1 MDDPALSLKTSITH
15 HPRFLAL
22 LFSLPFIYGSLVELW
37 RGRYWF
43 DDFEAMSCAGQTLN
57 AKLPLYI
64 SHFACPN
71 MAPTAYVYPPAL
83 ARLLAEVQTYFGL
96 TFEIFAYASVFF
108 FVVYNVLRLLI
119 KPDSTINARAP
130 FIVEIPGSAL
140 PSGNVSIVLHGL
152 IFLCGR
158 WFLRAPVLL
167 LPVVVAAAIFKP
179 TFAVY
184 LAVFLFVK
192 RPLPERLVLML
203 IGAAIV
209 AGYFVVFCL
218 TDRVD
223 FVNWQALAHFFG
235 IVAERGN
242 GILGMPGIANTSN
255 PVILFVCYGIFA
267 AIILA
272 SGFILSEFCI
282 ENATDR
288 FMLGVSICLLLYPRP
303 MGYDLLTLPFGL
315 GVAVGCFSHIRD
327 FQARHLARILQVVC
341 PILMAIG
348 GRAGERMFFE
358 LYCALLIALA
368 VAAVLMNARLGNK
381 LTDRHFIGPIAILKR
396 EKKGATA

>member
-1 MDDPALSLKTSITH
+1 MDAPNPSQKTGFTH
-15 HPRFLAL
+15 NTRFLAL
-22 LFSLPFIYGSLVELW
+22 LFSVPFIYGSIVELW

-43 DDFEAMSCAGQTLN
+43 DDFEAVSCAGQTLN
-57 AKLPLYI
+57 AKLQLYI
-64 SHFACPN
+64 SHFSCAN

-83 ARLLAEVQTYFGL
+83 ARILAEVQAYFGL
-96 TFEIFAYASVFF
+96 TFEIFAYAGVFF

-119 KPDSTINARAP
+119 KPDNTINARAP

-140 PSGNVSIVLHGL
+140 PSGNISIVLHGL

-184 LAVFLFVK
+184 LAVFLFIK
-192 RPLPERLVLML
+192 RPLSERLALML

-209 AGYFVVFCL
+209 AGYFVMFHL
-218 TDRVD
+218 TDRTD
-223 FVNWQALAHFFG
+223 YVNWQTLAHFYG

-242 GILGMPGIANTSN
+242 GILGMPGIANISN
-255 PVILFVCYGIFA
+255 PVILAGCYGIFA
-267 AIILA
+267 AIILS
-272 SGFILSEFCI
+272 SGLVLSEFCV
-282 ENATDR
+282 ENAADR
-288 FMLGVSICLLLYPRP
+288 FMLGISICLLLYPRP

-315 GVAVGCFSHIRD
+315 GVAVSCFSRIGD
-327 FQARHLARILQVVC
+327 FHARHLARILQIIC

-358 LYCALLIALA
+358 LYCGLLIALA
-368 VAAVLMNARLGNK
+368 VATVLMNARLGNR
-381 LTDRHFIGPIAILKR
+381 LTDRRFIGPITISKR
-396 EKKGATA
+396 EIRHATF

>member
-1 MDDPALSLKTSITH
+1 MDDADTRPKTGITR

-22 LFSLPFIYGSLVELW
+22 LFSLPFIYGSIVELW

-43 DDFEAMSCAGQTLN
+43 DDFEAVSCAGQTLN

-64 SHFACPN
+64 SHFSCAN

-83 ARLLAEVQTYFGL
+83 ARILAEVQAYFGL
-96 TFEIFAYASVFF
+96 TFEIFAYAGGFF

-140 PSGNVSIVLHGL
+140 PSGNISIVLHGL

-192 RPLPERLVLML
+192 RPLPERLALML

-209 AGYFVVFCL
+209 AGYFVMFYL

-223 FVNWQALAHFFG
+223 YANWHALAHYFG

-242 GILGMPGIANTSN
+242 GILGMPGIANISN
-255 PVILFVCYGIFA
+255 PVLLAGCYGIFA
-267 AIILA
+267 AMILS
-272 SGFILSEFCI
+272 SGLILSEFCV
-282 ENATDR
+282 ENAMDR
-288 FMLGVSICLLLYPRP
+288 FMLGISICLLLYPRP

-315 GVAVGCFSHIRD
+315 GVAVSCFGRIGD
-327 FQARHLARILQVVC
+327 FHARHLARILQVVC

-358 LYCALLIALA
+358 LYCVLLIALA
-368 VAAVLMNARLGNK
+368 VAAVLMNARSGNK
-381 LTDRHFIGPIAILKR
+381 ITDRRFIGAIAIPKR
-396 EKKGATA
+396 EIKGATV